1 MEDRPQ
7 APNTWELW
15 KLDNEKKK
23 KQQPKNKTTMTKKTP
38 AASGSR
44 HSSADTRTMARR
56 LLPRASCWPCPLI
69 KGLVSLGAD
78 EEAHL
83 PEPFKTHCGRVQ
95 VTPGPALNTS

>member
-38 AASGSR
+38 AAL
-44 HSSADTRTMARR
+44 TQF
-56 LLPRASCWPCPLI
+56 C
-69 KGLVSLGAD
+69 
-78 EEAHL
+78 
-83 PEPFKTHCGRVQ
+83 
-95 VTPGPALNTS
+95 